1 MSQSSTNIKV
11 SRDTERWEVE
21 VKAEIPAE
29 ALARHRELALK
40 EIQKSAKLDGF
51 RQGHAPL
58 DRIVAV
64 YGEEAVLTRAAER
77 AIQEELPNI
86 LAAEKLLIIE
96 APRVTTEK
104 PESGKPLIFTARAA
118 LAPSV
123 ELPDYKKIAKKHT
136 DKKEEIS
143 VSDEEHAQALI
154 HLRRERARI
163 DKIEAG
169 VEAQKA
175 AEESRATE
183 EKDLPTLDDAFVQ
196 SLGIESAEKFAE
208 VLRGN
213 IKTEKEM
220 QAAEKRR
227 AAILDDLV
235 KGSTISYPSALR
247 EYELDDMEGR
257 IKDDITR
264 AGMTWEG
271 YLAEAKKTREELR
284 ASWRD
289 AADKRAKVR
298 LILAEIARKENI
310 EPDEKSLEKEVE
322 HAKKHYPAAD
332 PIALRAHIAHA
343 MRNDA
348 TLRFLEGNTAP
359 PPPSHHHEH

>member
-1 MSQSSTNIKV
+1 MSENAKNVKV
-11 SRDTERWEVE
+11 SRDKERWEVE
-21 VKAEIPAE
+21 VKAELSAE
-29 ALARHRELALK
+29 TLAHHRELALK
-40 EIQKSAKLDGF
+40 EMQESAKLDGF

-58 DRIVAV
+58 ERIIAV
-64 YGEEAVLTRAAER
+64 YGEDAVLVRAAER

-104 PESGKPLIFTARAA
+104 PESDKPLIFSARAA

-123 ELPDYKKIAKKHT
+123 ELPDYKKIAKRHT
-136 DKKEEIS
+136 DKKEEVS
-143 VSDEEHAQALI
+143 VSDEEHAQAMV

-175 AEESRATE
+175 AEESRTVE
-183 EKDLPTLDDAFVQ
+183 DKDLPALDDAFVQ

-310 EPDEKSLEKEVE
+310 EPDAAALEHELS
-322 HAKKHYPAAD
+322 HAKKHYKDASD
-332 PIALRAHIAHA
+332 DVLRTHIAHG
-343 MRNDA
+343 MKNEMV
-348 TLRFLEGNTAP
+348 LRFLEGNPEPVGHT
-359 PPPSHHHEH
+359 EHDH